1 MLTFLS
7 RLSSGIVDDY
17 RKEIESAMAEEGG
30 RGEGP
35 LTRLDIPTPFPQKV
49 CFFTPRKCKKMIN
62 IKNSTKSTPHPIFS
76 SFTLCETVFLPGG
89 GTIGFLGDKERL
101 NVAMTRAKSSLIL
114 LGNLGTLQV
123 GINVWQIFEF
133 LTWSR
138 FLFFTYIHLI

>member
-49 CFFTPRKCKKMIN
+49 CF
-62 IKNSTKSTPHPIFS
+62 
-76 SFTLCETVFLPGG
+76 L
-89 GTIGFLGDKERL
+89 
-101 NVAMTRAKSSLIL
+101 L
-114 LGNLGTLQV
+114 LG
-123 GINVWQIFEF
+123 
-133 LTWSR
+133 SAKK
-138 FLFFTYIHLI
+138 